1 MTNPSAMQR
10 TGFSETL
17 ALATAK
23 SVLEHE
29 IKGLEAVKAEFG
41 SPFLNALAI
50 LLAAS
55 GRIIVTG
62 MGKSGHIARKIAAT
76 FASTGTPAL
85 YVHPGEAS
93 HGDLGMIARDD
104 VVLALSK
111 SGETGELQ
119 DLLAYT
125 RRFSIPLCA
134 ITAGQDSAL
143 ARAADTVLLLPN
155 VPEAC
160 DVTRAPTTSTTMM
173 LALGD
178 ALSVALLQAKG
189 LTTSDFQGFHPGGIL
204 GAALRRVED
213 LMHSHT
219 SEQPLPLC
227 SHNQTTA
234 GAIDVLHKGGFGC
247 VGIINEHGHLI
258 GMLTD
263 GDVRRLF
270 GRDEKLSEI
279 TKTMTPDPKTV
290 APSTIAGD
298 ALAIMSKDKITS
310 LFVVEDNKPVGLL
323 HIHDCLASGVL

>member
-10 TGFSETL
+10 AGFSETQ

-29 IKGLEAVKAEFG
+29 INGLEAVKAEFG
-41 SPFLNALAI
+41 PPFLGALG
-50 LLAAS
+50 LLRAAS

-134 ITAGQDSAL
+134 ITVGPESAL

-160 DVTRAPTTSTTMM
+160 NITRAPTTSTTMM

-178 ALSVALLQAKG
+178 ALAVALLQAKG
-189 LTTSDFQGFHPGGIL
+189 LTTSDFHGFHPGGML

-213 LMHSHT
+213 LMHHDSPD
-219 SEQPLPLC
+219 QPLPLC
-227 SHNQTTA
+227 PHTQTTA
-234 GAIDVLHKGGFGC
+234 IAVDILNKGGFGC
-247 VGIINEHGHLI
+247 VGIIDTSGHLI

-270 GRDEKLSEI
+270 GRDTDLTDIK
-279 TKTMTPDPKTV
+279 KTMTCDPKTV
-290 APSTIAGD
+290 TPTTLAGD

-310 LFVVEDNKPVGLL
+310 LFVLDDGKPVGLL